1 MRCSLNQDISQI
13 NSHNDLPSYNLMMDG
28 SGLEHLEFAN
38 KVLQPWELLLDIGH
52 NSSYMYDFLQKTL

>member
-1 MRCSLNQDISQI
+1 
-13 NSHNDLPSYNLMMDG
+13 MMDG